1 MSALTLDA
9 PSPPDRRVLLREL
22 LEELTRSVPLNAL
35 IDRVVKQLQGLFR
48 AHAVS
53 IWLREEGV
61 VVCAAAAGATP
72 GQKRLEL
79 GRGPIGLCAATRAP
93 VFSAGNQAKLVRPLL
108 TCCDEDTPYRVAVPL
123 LVDGSAQGVVS
134 VECLGV
140 PLAESDAELL
150 IALSSGIAGAIR
162 ADGIRRDKFGESVPK
177 RRAGGGS
184 RRVVLRGRGFVVGQA
199 LGPVV
204 ALRRLPRHA
213 HLEHG
218 SSRSV
223 RAAFDVAK
231 RMVRD
236 LSERARVLGLGRSVS
251 FLPVYEAMLE
261 DTRFRDAVLERI
273 VRGESL
279 REAMGGFAQ
288 DMVRASS
295 SEPDAQQR
303 ADVEDLFTALAML
316 AQDDPRA
323 RPPRASILVG
333 ATLSPYDVLVTARSK
348 PVGLVLTERVGG
360 DRTTALLRLLDRPAL
375 LDVGGVTR
383 WVSDGDIGLLDATR
397 GYLLLNPT
405 QSEVAALRESKRD
418 GLS

>member
-1 MSALTLDA
+1 M
-9 PSPPDRRVLLREL
+9 
-22 LEELTRSVPLNAL
+22 
-35 IDRVVKQLQGLFR
+35 
-48 AHAVS
+48 
-53 IWLREEGV
+53 
-61 VVCAAAAGATP
+61 VCAAAVGVTP

-93 VFSAGNQAKLVRPLL
+93 VFSTGNQSKLVRPLL
-108 TCCDEDTPYRVAVPL
+108 TCCDDDTPYRVAVPL

-140 PLAESDAELL
+140 PLTESDAELL
-150 IALSSGIAGAIR
+150 FAVSSGIAGAVR

-184 RRVVLRGRGFVVGQA
+184 RRVVLRGTGFVAGQA

-213 HLEHG
+213 HLDHG
-218 SSRSV
+218 SSKSV
-223 RAAFDVAK
+223 RVAFDVAK

-236 LSERARVLGLGRSVS
+236 LSDRARVLALGRSVS

-261 DTRFRDAVLERI
+261 DTRFRDVVLERI

-279 REAMGGFAQ
+279 REAMGGFAK

-295 SEPDAQQR
+295 SEPEAQQR
-303 ADVEDLFTALAML
+303 GADVEDLFAALAML

-333 ATLSPYDVLVTARSK
+333 GTLSPYDVLVTARSK
-348 PVGLVLTERVGG
+348 PVGFVLTERTGG
-360 DRTTALLRLLDRPAL
+360 DRTHALLRLLERPSL

-405 QSEVAALRESKRD
+405 QAEVAALRESKRD
-418 GLS
+418 GLT